1 MTPSPVLFC
10 YEAFDEEA
18 ARLRHYADLA
28 GLPIGT
34 TPLTIQETGHA
45 APPAPLISLRTQS
58 RIPLAWAPALR
69 GILSR
74 STGYDHL
81 AAYRDALQAL
91 PSAPPVPAL
100 GYLPEYCVRAVAE
113 QALLLWSALLRN
125 LPAQIRHFPAFDRNG
140 LTGRESLAKTIAVF
154 GVGRIGSEIATIA
167 AALGMDVLAVDPVVK
182 RPDLPYLPPAEAA
195 RRADILV
202 CAMSLNPTSR
212 GYFSLD
218 FFRQT
223 VRKPLFV
230 NISRGECSPAAGLE
244 AALEAG
250 LLSGAALD
258 VFNEESTL
266 APALR
271 TPDPSLLT
279 PDNQALLRLARRPD
293 VILTPHNAFNTA
305 EAVERKSALSIQ
317 SALHF
322 LQTAA
327 FPSPVP

>member
-1 MTPSPVLFC
+1 MTPALFC

-18 ARLRHYADLA
+18 ARLRHHAALV
-28 GLPIGT
+28 GLSIET
-34 TPLTIQETGHA
+34 TPLTIQETRHS
-45 APPAPLISLRTQS
+45 APPAPLISIRTQS

-69 GILSR
+69 AILSR

-81 AAYRDALQAL
+81 AAYRDALP
-91 PSAPPVPAL
+91 PSTPCPAL

-113 QALLLWSALLRN
+113 QALLLWSALLRR
-125 LPAQIRHFPAFDRNG
+125 LPAQIRHFPSFDRDH

-154 GVGRIGSEIATIA
+154 GVGRIGSEIASIA
-167 AALGMDVLAVDPVVK
+167 TALGMSVLAVDPVRK
-182 RPDLPYLPPAEAA
+182 RPDLPYISPDEAA
-195 RRADILV
+195 RRADIIV
-202 CAMSLNPTSR
+202 CAMSLNPSSR
-212 GYFSLD
+212 AFFSLP

-223 VRKPLFV
+223 VRKPVFV
-230 NISRGECSPAAGLE
+230 NISRGECSPAADLE
-244 AALEAG
+244 AALESS

-258 VFNEESTL
+258 VFNEESSL

-279 PDNQALLRLARRPD
+279 PDNHALLRLSRRPD

-317 SALHF
+317 SAQAF
-322 LQTAA
+322 LQTSA

>member
-1 MTPSPVLFC
+1 MTPAPVLFC

-18 ARLRHYADLA
+18 ARLRHYAALA
-28 GLPIGT
+28 DLPIDT

-81 AAYRDALQAL
+81 AAYRDALP
-91 PSAPPVPAL
+91 PSTPCPAL

-125 LPAQIRHFPAFDRNG
+125 LPAQIRHFPAFDRNR
-140 LTGRESLAKTIAVF
+140 LTGRESLAKTVAVF

-167 AALGMDVLAVDPVVK
+167 AALGMTVLAVDPVVN

-223 VRKPLFV
+223 ARKPLFV
-230 NISRGECSPAAGLE
+230 NISRGECSPAADLE
-244 AALEAG
+244 AALEAA

-258 VFNEESTL
+258 VFNEESSL

-271 TPDPSLLT
+271 TPNPSLLT

-305 EAVERKSALSIQ
+305 EAVERKSSLSIQ
-317 SALHF
+317 SALRF
-322 LQTAA
+322 LQTSA